1 MMFRLRCKI
10 AEDIYS
16 VRLSS
21 IETEETYNMTGRV
34 MKKDY
39 DYPLPLDNYDDCSS
53 TDSLPSDDENEKAAC
68 KAKSDNSPK

>member
-1 MMFRLRCKI
+1 MFRLRCKI

-34 MKKDY
+34 MTKDY
-39 DYPLPLDNYDDCSS
+39 DYPLDNYDDCSS
-53 TDSLPSDDENEKAAC
+53 TDSLPSDDEAEKAVC
-68 KAKSDNSPK
+68 KARAEDSK